1 MKRICS
7 FVFMFFLLTVVSFA
21 ETDVNKIVAGINKDF
36 DIFNSKRNVKIENNL
51 GTGTYT
57 TYNLLQ
63 NDNIK
68 KLTLGHYKNNTET
81 YEEYYI
87 KDNKVNFI
95 FTEKTL
101 YSFDNTNKNTM
112 KIEKEVHKY
121 YFDGNQKLVRYI
133 APDEKIYDMDM
144 IPNNAK
150 EKSEELKKNIKIH
163 LNEENSKD
171 VMAEMKKEFDDTNKE
186 MMKKFDEMKKE
197 MEDFFEKF

>member
-7 FVFMFFLLTVVSFA
+7 FIFIFFVLTVVSSG
-21 ETDVNKIVAGINKDF
+21 ETDVNKIVSRINRDF
-36 DIFNSKRNVKIENNL
+36 QINNSKRNIKIENNL

-57 TYNLLQ
+57 TYNLIQ

-68 KLTLGHYKNNTET
+68 KLTLVHYKNNTEI

-95 FTEKTL
+95 FSEKTL
-101 YSFDNTNKNTM
+101 YSFDANNKNTM

-121 YFDGNQKLVRYI
+121 YFDENQKLVRYI
-133 APDEKIYDMDM
+133 APNEKIYDMDM

-163 LNEENSKD
+163 LNRENSKD
-171 VMAEMKKEFDDTNKE
+171 VMAEMKKEFEDTNKE